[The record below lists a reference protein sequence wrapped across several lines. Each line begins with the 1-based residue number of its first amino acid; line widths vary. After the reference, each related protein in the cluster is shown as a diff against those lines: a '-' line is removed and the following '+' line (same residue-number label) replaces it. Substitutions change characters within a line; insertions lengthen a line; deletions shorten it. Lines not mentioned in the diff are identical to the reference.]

1 MRKVAGLEY
10 DTRGDGEPVL
20 FIHGAII
27 ADSFAPVTE
36 EPTLAEYRLI
46 RYRRRGYGQS
56 DPPSDPPTIEE
67 QARDARALL
76 DRLDADRAHV
86 VADSGG
92 GPIAL
97 QLAIDAPQVVR
108 SLVLIEPALQTA
120 EMAAAF
126 DELVAP
132 LVEMHRAGDSSKAVH
147 LWMRPVGGS
156 DWRTEIEKRIPG
168 AGDQANGD
176 AGGTFESDLPAM
188 RHWDLDAVGAETI
201 EQPVLNIVGSRS
213 AGQREVVTPMLC
225 AAIPHTDV
233 VVIDDADHTLP
244 MTKPV
249 PVAEEIAGF
258 LRRHPI

>member
-20 FIHGAII
+20 FVHGAII
-27 ADSFAPVTE
+27 ADSFAPVME
-36 EPTLAEYRLI
+36 EPTLAGYRLV

-67 QARDARALL
+67 HARDARALL

-86 VADSGG
+86 VAHSGG

-108 SLVLIEPALQTA
+108 SLVLLEPALKTA

-156 DWRTEIEKRIPG
+156 DWRTEIEKRLPG
-168 AGDQANGD
+168 AGDQANED
-176 AGGTFESDLPAM
+176 AAGTFEGDLPAM
-188 RHWDLDAVGAETI
+188 RNWDFDAVGAQTI
-201 EQPVLNIVGSRS
+201 EQPVLDIVGSRS
-213 AGQREVVTPMLC
+213 AGHREVVTPMLC
-225 AAIPHTDV
+225 AALPHTDV

-244 MTKPV
+244 MTKPT
-249 PVAEEIAGF
+249 PVAQEVAGF
-258 LRRHPI
+258 LGRHPI